1 LDIRGTSTLRSDLE
15 GIRPGVETL
24 QQGCLADPNQSK
36 LIEPAILE
44 HCRVRLLR

>member
-1 LDIRGTSTLRSDLE
+1 LDIRGTSPLRSDLE

-24 QQGCLADPNQSK
+24 QQGSLADPNQAK
-36 LIEPAILE
+36 LIETAILE